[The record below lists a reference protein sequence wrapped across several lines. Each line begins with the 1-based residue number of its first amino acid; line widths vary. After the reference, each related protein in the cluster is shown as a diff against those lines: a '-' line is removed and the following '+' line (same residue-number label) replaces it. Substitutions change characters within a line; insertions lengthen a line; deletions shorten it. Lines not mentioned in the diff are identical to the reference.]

1 MLQDLVRYYE
11 ILAAEEN
18 STVPKLGFG
27 TANISFAINIDAA
40 GNFINLTSCKI
51 AAGNK
56 LVAQPM
62 TVPEPVTGRS
72 GTKIKPDFL
81 FGKSGYVLGFDN
93 KGKPDRAKDCFE
105 AFKKHNISIL
115 SNARCKEAEA
125 VIRFLKKWDPDKALD
140 HPAIQGNLEEIY
152 KGANFIFRYD
162 GTDVHNV
169 PLVQK
174 AWMEHYQ
181 TQASDS
187 PVRQCL
193 VTGEKAPIAILHPS
207 IKGLYIIEEKKKS
220 DFKNET
226 ISSKKKNKKFTVSKD
241 ECKLVCFNKFSF
253 ESYNPTK
260 IKRNGLNAPVSEYAT
275 FAYTTALNKLL
286 ADKSQKIKLGD
297 TTVVFWAE
305 STQKIYTDE
314 VLLYLDCSQLYKD
327 DPEGVIVRSPSAE
340 KTVRTVL
347 EKIAQG
353 KRADVEEV
361 YKKSVD
367 RNTKFYILGMSLS
380 KTRIVVRFFLKGTF
394 GSFIE
399 KIEQHYEDLAIQ
411 KQSNDKFS
419 FISIDDILNETVS
432 KKSKY
437 NSVATHFSSSL
448 MRAVLLGEKYPD
460 AMYQTI
466 ILRIHVEKDIN
477 YYKASFIKAYL
488 TRKARKTGNCK
499 YEEVLTLSLNENATN
514 KAYLLG
520 RLFAVL
526 DKLQEDANSNVKSKI
541 RDKYFSAAS
550 TTPAMTY
557 PNLLKLAQHH
567 LSKLETKAT
576 YFNKLIGEIMDKLE
590 VDNNPFPK
598 NLTLDEQGLF
608 YLGYYHQR
616 NEFYKGKA
624 SDKDTQQ

>member
-62 TVPEPVTGRS
+62 TVPEPVTGRT

-81 FGKSGYVLGFDN
+81 FGNSGYVLGFDN
-93 KGKPDRAKDCFE
+93 KGKPDRAKECFE
-105 AFKKHNISIL
+105 EFKKHNISIL

-140 HPAIQGNLEEIY
+140 HPAILENLEEIY
-152 KGANFIFRYD
+152 NGANFIFRYD

-174 AWMEHYQ
+174 AWMEYYQ
-181 TQASDS
+181 AKASDS
-187 PVRQCL
+187 PFQQCL
-193 VTGEKAPIAILHPS
+193 VTGETAPIAILHPF
-207 IKGLYIIEEKKKS
+207 IKGLYKGQS
-220 DFKNET
+220 MGNSLVSYNEPA
-226 ISSKKKNKKFTVSKD
+226 
-241 ECKLVCFNKFSF
+241 F
-253 ESYNPTK
+253 ESYNPTRD
-260 IKRNGLNAPVSEYAT
+260 KRQGLNGPVGKYAA
-275 FAYTTALNKLL
+275 FAYTTALNYLL
-286 ADKSQKIKLGD
+286 ADNSRRLLLGD

-305 STQKIYTDE
+305 TTEKIYTDMFS
-314 VLLYLDCSQLYKD
+314 LFLNCSQLYQED
-327 DPEGVIVRSPSAE
+327 AE
-340 KTVRTVL
+340 KKTVRFPTAERTVRL
-347 EKIAQG
+347 VLDSIAQG
-353 KRADVEEV
+353 KREDVETV
-361 YKKSVD
+361 YQKAVD
-367 RNTKFYILGMSLS
+367 TNTTFCILGMSPNAA
-380 KTRIVVRFFLKGTF
+380 RITVRFYLKGTF
-394 GSFIE
+394 GGFMR
-399 KIEQHYEDLAIQ
+399 KIEQHYEDQTIERQFATDMASVPVWKMLDETLPKA
-411 KQSNDKFS
+411 SSDRS
-419 FISIDDILNETVS
+419 ISTNLST
-432 KKSKY
+432 
-437 NSVATHFSSSL
+437 SL
-448 MRAVLLGEKYPD
+448 MRAVLLGEDYPN

-466 ILRIHVEKDIN
+466 LLRIRAEQDIN

-488 TRKARKTGNCK
+488 TRKERKTGSNK
-499 YEEVLTLSLNENATN
+499 YKEVLTLSLNANATN

-526 DKLQEDANSNVKSKI
+526 EKVQKDANPNIKATI
-541 RDKYFSAAS
+541 RDKYFSSAS
-550 TTPAMTY
+550 TTPAATF
-557 PNLLKLAQHH
+557 PTLLTLVQHH
-567 LSKLETKAT
+567 ISKLDYGAYYDKM
-576 YFNKLIGEIMDKLE
+576 IGEIMDKLE

-608 YLGYYHQR
+608 YLGFYHQR
-616 NEFYKGKA
+616 NMLYTGKA